1 MLEKTMNKL
10 KNKLLDKKRKYF
22 RRKIRTNKIAKTVSN
37 FPRVIINRSNKFI
50 YAQVI
55 DSEGKV
61 IVSINDYSLKWNKTE
76 KAKQVGQN
84 IWKSLVDKKIKNIA
98 FDRNGYLYHWRVK
111 ALAEGLR
118 EVGIKF

>member
-1 MLEKTMNKL
+1 MNKL

-61 IVSINDYSLKWNKTE
+61 IVSINDYSLK
-76 KAKQVGQN
+76 
-84 IWKSLVDKKIKNIA
+84 
-98 FDRNGYLYHWRVK
+98 
-111 ALAEGLR
+111 
-118 EVGIKF
+118 